1 MIQQLNTQIIILANL
16 ISADSTIV
24 AEPVGDNW
32 AESIASQFLG
42 FVPDHILPDW
52 LKPILVMIAVATT
65 FVSIVP
71 LLPLVLVLMERKVSA
86 WIQDRTGPM
95 RTGPWGLLQT
105 LADGV
110 KLIFKEDL
118 IPPQADK
125 LLFRFAPYLIF
136 TCSVAVFAA
145 IPFSQS
151 ILVSDLNIG
160 IFYILSISSV
170 IAIGVIMAGWA
181 SNSKWSLFGAMR
193 SAAQMVSYEI
203 PIGLSILTV
212 IMMTQT
218 MSMEGIVAAQDGVFS
233 EGKAIATFLGVE
245 IKGSILDWMVFRS
258 PFTFLAFFVYFL
270 SAIAEVNRTP
280 FDLPEA
286 ESELVAG
293 FHTEY
298 SGMRF
303 AVFFIAEYANVFA
316 VCAIASTLFLGGW
329 QGIIDEDQFI
339 PGLFILT
346 GKSFLLVFVM
356 MWVRWTL
363 PRLRVDQLMNL
374 CWKYLIPISFF
385 NILGTGIWGLFF
397 RVDSTL
403 SIGISF
409 LIISLFVISL
419 LGIVFNSFGKLTPHD
434 QTALAGNIGTTNLR
448 RLESSWRDRHDH

>member
-1 MIQQLNTQIIILANL
+1 MIQQLNIQMIILANL
-16 ISADSTIV
+16 ISTDSTI
-24 AEPVGDNW
+24 ADEPVGDNW

-42 FVPDHILPDW
+42 FLPDW
-52 LKPILVMIAVATT
+52 LGPILVMVAVATT
-65 FVSIVP
+65 FVSVVP

-245 IKGSILDWMVFRS
+245 IKGSILDWMIFRS
-258 PFTFLAFFVYFL
+258 PFTFLAFFVYFI
-270 SAIAEVNRTP
+270 SSIAEVNRTP

-329 QGIIDEDQFI
+329 QGIVDEDQFI

-448 RLESSWRDRHDH
+448 RLESSWRDRHEH

>member
-1 MIQQLNTQIIILANL
+1 MIQQLNIQMIILANL
-16 ISADSTIV
+16 ISTDSTI
-24 AEPVGDNW
+24 AAQPVGDNW
-32 AESIASQFLG
+32 AESIASQFPS
-42 FVPDHILPDW
+42 FIPDW
-52 LKPILVMIAVATT
+52 LGPILVMVAVATT
-65 FVSIVP
+65 FVSVVP

-245 IKGSILDWMVFRS
+245 IKGSILDWMIFRS

-270 SAIAEVNRTP
+270 SSIAEVNRTP

-329 QGIIDEDQFI
+329 QGILDEDQFI

-448 RLESSWRDRHDH
+448 RLESSWRDRHEH

>member
-1 MIQQLNTQIIILANL
+1 MIQQLNIQMIILANL
-16 ISADSTIV
+16 ISTDSTIA

-32 AESIASQFLG
+32 AESIASQFLW
-42 FVPDHILPDW
+42 FLPDW
-52 LKPILVMIAVATT
+52 LSPILVMIAVATT

-245 IKGSILDWMVFRS
+245 IKGSILDWMIFRS

-270 SAIAEVNRTP
+270 SSIAEVNRTP

-329 QGIIDEDQFI
+329 QGILDEDQFI

-448 RLESSWRDRHDH
+448 RLESSWRDRHEH

>member
-1 MIQQLNTQIIILANL
+1 MIQQLNTQMIILANL
-16 ISADSTIV
+16 ISTDSTIA
-24 AEPVGDNW
+24 AEPAGDNW
-32 AESIASQFLG
+32 AESIASQFLW
-42 FVPDHILPDW
+42 FLPDW
-52 LKPILVMIAVATT
+52 LGPILVMIAVATT

-233 EGKAIATFLGVE
+233 EGKAIATFWGVE
-245 IKGSILDWMVFRS
+245 IKGSILDWMIFRS
-258 PFTFLAFFVYFL
+258 PFTFLAFFVYFI
-270 SAIAEVNRTP
+270 SSIAEVNRTP

-329 QGIIDEDQFI
+329 QGILDEDQFI

-448 RLESSWRDRHDH
+448 RLESSWRDRHEH

>member
-1 MIQQLNTQIIILANL
+1 MIQQLNTQMIILANL
-16 ISADSTIV
+16 ISTDSTIA
-24 AEPVGDNW
+24 AEPAGDNW
-32 AESIASQFLG
+32 AESIASQFLW
-42 FVPDHILPDW
+42 FLPDW
-52 LKPILVMIAVATT
+52 LGPILVMIAVATT

-233 EGKAIATFLGVE
+233 EGKAIATFWGVE
-245 IKGSILDWMVFRS
+245 IKGSILDWMIFRS
-258 PFTFLAFFVYFL
+258 PFTFLAFFVYFI
-270 SAIAEVNRTP
+270 SSIAEVNRTP

-316 VCAIASTLFLGGW
+316 VCAIASTLFLGG
-329 QGIIDEDQFI
+329 
-339 PGLFILT
+339 
-346 GKSFLLVFVM
+346 
-356 MWVRWTL
+356 
-363 PRLRVDQLMNL
+363 
-374 CWKYLIPISFF
+374 
-385 NILGTGIWGLFF
+385 
-397 RVDSTL
+397 
-403 SIGISF
+403 
-409 LIISLFVISL
+409 
-419 LGIVFNSFGKLTPHD
+419 
-434 QTALAGNIGTTNLR
+434 
-448 RLESSWRDRHDH
+448 